1 MPCISPFHG
10 LTIQAVEHLLDS
22 GQIETKMNNGKWWR
36 LRRNG
41 QTKLWKTRPMEFSI
55 PVKTGLRSCAYI
67 TNANINSG
75 YYRVKE
81 SQQCKSTTEH

>member
-1 MPCISPFHG
+1 MSNISPFHG
-10 LTIQAVEHLLDS
+10 LTIQAVENLLDR
-22 GQIETKMNNGKWWR
+22 GKIETEMNNGRWWC

-55 PVKTGLRSCAYI
+55 PVKAGLRSCAYI

-75 YYRVKE
+75 HYRVKE
-81 SQQCKSTTEH
+81 SQ